1 MSFFRRAM
9 LVALVI
15 FTASRA
21 SGQRQQ
27 QQQMGLGE
35 TSRIEFEIRR
45 WRAELE
51 SELQLG
57 GNEPI
62 SPTEQLGVSDIK
74 DNEYRGFMRF
84 GRWVKVRGSYV
95 RFKYQGTTTLEQD
108 INFLDV
114 TFPEGTQVVTSM
126 QFEHLYA
133 GAEIDILLL
142 REGLL
147 AVLVDWART
156 DVKPILSGN
165 GAEANADLLR
175 VQLLTLGLKGRV
187 YLTRALALSAE
198 FSGMKRG
205 NVITDMEA
213 DATYNLSPN
222 AAVSVGY
229 RDLYTKLVDRNLD
242 DRAQA
247 TWKIKGYFF
256 SGTIRF

>member
-1 MSFFRRAM
+1 MSFFRRGLLIAW
-9 LVALVI
+9 VI
-15 FTASRA
+15 FTASLA
-21 SGQRQQ
+21 SGQQ
-27 QQQMGLGE
+27 QQQQVGLGE
-35 TSRIEFEIRR
+35 TSRIEFEVRR
-45 WRAELE
+45 WRATLE
-51 SELQLG
+51 SELQVR

-62 SPTEQLGVSDIK
+62 SPTEDLGVSDIK
-74 DNEYRGFMRF
+74 DNEFRGFVRF

-95 RFKYQGTTTLEQD
+95 RFKYQGTKTLEQD

-114 TFPEGTQVVTSM
+114 TFPQGTQVVTSM

-142 REGLL
+142 KEGLL
-147 AVLVDWART
+147 AVLVDWTRT

-213 DATYNLSPN
+213 DATLNMSAN
-222 AAVSVGY
+222 VAVSVGY
-229 RDLYTKLVDRNLD
+229 RNLYTKWVNPNLNE
-242 DRAQA
+242 RASA

-256 SGTIRF
+256 SGTVRF